1 MHGPVVRFVLVI
13 LNVFLGA
20 VIGVGGLILG
30 PAQLF
35 LLVAILSLVSS

>member
-13 LNVFLGA
+13 LNEIQGA
-20 VIGVGGLILG
+20 VNGVGGPIHG
-30 PAQLF
+30 PAQQF